1 MRCLKTFLFFVL
13 LLTALPSFAQ
23 YPLSDRA
30 QISLLTCGPGN
41 ELYSVFGHTAIRVN
55 DPATGMDAVYN
66 YGMFDFDTDN
76 FYLKFVKGDLQ
87 YFVGVDSYEDF
98 VYTYRY
104 YNRDVYEQVLNLTAG
119 QKQAIFNDLTASL
132 QSDKKFYTYKF
143 IDRNCTTKVADII
156 NAHVPGGISFENS
169 DKGKTN
175 RKIIYER
182 LHNKFYENL
191 GINLM
196 FGYKTDSEL
205 YKLFLPQ
212 QLLEGVNNTKTAS
225 GNLSQPVQTVFKS
238 TQEEKMSWWNNIYT
252 FSFLMLVIFALSRR
266 RPVAAAYLAVTGI
279 MGIIF
284 CTVGLYSLHYEVR
297 LNYNALL
304 CNPLFLPLLYFM
316 AKENRKWINILALL
330 CLGCITAYIIIMLNK
345 PHLIMMLPVIIVTSF
360 ILWKQLKTPI
370 FTNKKD

>member
-1 MRCLKTFLFFVL
+1 MRCPKTLLFFASFITTL
-13 LLTALPSFAQ
+13 SSFAQ
-23 YPLSDRA
+23 FPLSDRA

-55 DPATGMDAVYN
+55 DPSTGMDAVYN

-87 YFVGVDSYEDF
+87 YFVAADSYEDF

-104 YNRDVYEQVLNLTAG
+104 YNRDIYEQVLNLTHG
-119 QKQAIFNDLTASL
+119 QKQAIFDDLTASL
-132 QSDKKFYTYKF
+132 QPDKKFYTYKF
-143 IDRNCTTKVADII
+143 IDRNCTTKVADVI
-156 NAHVPGGISFENS
+156 NAHIADSISFENT
-169 DKGKTN
+169 DRGKTN
-175 RKIIYER
+175 RRIIYER
-182 LHNKFYENL
+182 LHNKFYESL

-212 QLLEGVNNTKTAS
+212 QLLEGVNNSKTAS
-225 GNLSQPVQTVFKS
+225 GNLSQPVNTVFKS
-238 TQEEKMSWWNNIYT
+238 TQTESMSWWNNIYT
-252 FSFLMLVIFALSRR
+252 FSFIMLVVLLLSGK
-266 RPVAAAYLAVTGI
+266 RPVAAAYLAITGI

-304 CNPLFLPLLYFM
+304 CNPLFMPLLYFM
-316 AKENRKWINILALL
+316 AKQNQKWINILSCT
-330 CLGCITAYIIIMLNK
+330 CLACVAVYIIMMLNK
-345 PHLIMMLPVIIVTSF
+345 PHLIMMLPIIIVTSF
-360 ILWKQLKTPI
+360 ILWKQVKRPI
-370 FTNKKD
+370 FTNKKE